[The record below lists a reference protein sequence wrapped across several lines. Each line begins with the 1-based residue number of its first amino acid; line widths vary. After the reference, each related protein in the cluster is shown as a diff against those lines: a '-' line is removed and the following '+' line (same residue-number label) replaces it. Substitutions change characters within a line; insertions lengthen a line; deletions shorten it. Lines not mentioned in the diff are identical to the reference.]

1 LEDAPLKYSFMTFS
15 TTELTLAQDL
25 DVARRY
31 GYDGIELR
39 IDANHKHGVEVAT
52 GPGERAAIRKAF
64 ADAGIA
70 AACVATSLTYAD
82 PQKTTA
88 MLEQTHE
95 RIELTADIGAPTM
108 RVFGGN
114 LPDGVTRE
122 QAYERVALSLSE
134 VASHAKERGVTL
146 AFETHDAWTD
156 PRDVAEVLRR
166 VAHPNIACNWDILH
180 PVRTKKASLEESFS
194 ILEPWIRHLH
204 IHDGSGDGIKS
215 VPIGTG
221 IIDHRTVLKCLK
233 SIAFTGFL
241 SGEWINWEP
250 YETHLPREIGTLRK
264 YELEFS

>member
-1 LEDAPLKYSFMTFS
+1 MKYAFMTFS
-15 TTELTLAQDL
+15 TTELSLAQNL

-52 GPGERAAIRKAF
+52 APKERAAIRKAF
-64 ADAGIA
+64 TQARIA
-70 AACVATSLTYAD
+70 AACVATSLNYAN
-82 PQKTTA
+82 PQNTTA
-88 MLEQTHE
+88 MVEQTHE
-95 RIELTADIGAPTM
+95 RIDLTADIGAPTM

-122 QAYERVALSLSE
+122 QAYDLVTSSLSE

-166 VAHPNIACNWDILH
+166 VDHPNIACNWDILH
-180 PVRTKKASLEESFS
+180 PVRTKKATLEESFE
-194 ILEPWIRHLH
+194 ILKPWIRHLH
-204 IHDGSGDGIKS
+204 IHDSSGDGIKS

-221 IIDHRTVLKCLK
+221 LIDHRTVLTCLK
-233 SIAFTGFL
+233 SISFSGFL

-250 YETHLPREIGTLRK
+250 YETHLPREIGTLRRFEG
-264 YELEFS
+264 ELAG